1 MVNASLGPIPDPQKE
16 ERLVT
21 ASSSSG
27 RDAHV
32 GPDAGTSARRVDFL
46 RDLAFGPSQKVN
58 FFAGALRAPATH
70 VGPRPLRGGRAGRRA
85 QGDVGADGQK
95 EERLEDGKTGR
106 RTRPPPCFAIH

>member
-1 MVNASLGPIPDPQKE
+1 M
-16 ERLVT
+16 VT

-46 RDLAFGPSQKVN
+46 RDLAFAPSQKVK

-85 QGDVGADGQK
+85 QRDVGADGQK
-95 EERLEDGKTGR
+95 DDGLVHGRTGR
-106 RTRPPPCFAIH
+106 RTPPPLLSQFAPPPEQISPNSTRIQ